1 MPKILFHSGRLYEKC
16 RKTSRA
22 WFPTTGFSF
31 FSLIQNPLGC
41 FRIIAQ
47 CFVVID
53 LVKPPLKARGAWSD
67 VIQIFDVNVKWAAH
81 THTHTHTHTAVL
93 RHPPGCSVQG
103 RVLVFRN
110 VPRYHFFF
118 TPGNL
123 TYSTSWCKLCGG
135 KEAVMFS
142 IISSLKFQLSSEIC
156 QILCYPSR
164 LSNQGLA
171 FNIRL
176 TDLGNCTWKIGW
188 FWCPPKFEKSIETG
202 DNYFFRTKIFRRHCA
217 LPQPA

>member
-118 TPGNL
+118 
-123 TYSTSWCKLCGG
+123 YSREFNIFDILMQVVWRKRSCHVFHNFFFK
-135 KEAVMFS
+135 
-142 IISSLKFQLSSEIC
+142 ISAFLWN
-156 QILCYPSR
+156 
-164 LSNQGLA
+164 LSNSL
-171 FNIRL
+171 
-176 TDLGNCTWKIGW
+176 
-188 FWCPPKFEKSIETG
+188 
-202 DNYFFRTKIFRRHCA
+202 
-217 LPQPA
+217 LPESLV